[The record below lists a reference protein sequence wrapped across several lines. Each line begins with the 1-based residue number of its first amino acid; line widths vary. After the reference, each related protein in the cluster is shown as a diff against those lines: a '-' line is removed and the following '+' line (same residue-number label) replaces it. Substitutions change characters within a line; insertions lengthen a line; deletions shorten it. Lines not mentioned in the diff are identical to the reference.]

1 MTPAQFAAYIRKRT
15 KTNSTTFT
23 DADILLYA
31 NIIKNDLVKEVTK
44 ANEDYFGMELVRD
57 LVAGKRNYAFPTYI
71 LNNIKYLQAKLDG
84 ENWNVLKEFDV
95 NSYKGATDEESI
107 QANFSGKNPQF
118 DIFGGELIIYSGSA
132 IIDVVEGLKLW
143 TMVYPADLVS
153 LTGTSDM
160 SENPSDI
167 EFGVPIELHF
177 VWATKVIIEYK
188 QSKEKPIPL
197 TEKEANV
204 NNDLTLAINSLK
216 GFNLDRSIVATVPD
230 KSNNGQDY

>member
-1 MTPAQFAAYIRKRT
+1 MTPAQFAAYIRERT
-15 KTNSTTFT
+15 KTNSTTFP
-23 DADILLYA
+23 DSKILLYA

-44 ANEDYFGMELVRD
+44 ANEDYFGMELVRT

-84 ENWNVLKEFDV
+84 TNWSVLKEFDI
-95 NSYKGATDEESI
+95 NSYKGATDEDSI
-107 QANFSGKNPQF
+107 QANFLGQEPKF

-143 TMVYPADLVS
+143 SMVYPLDLTS

-160 SENPSDI
+160 SENPSDT

-216 GFNLDRSIVATVPD
+216 GFNLDRSIVATMPNTG
-230 KSNNGQDY
+230 NNGYDY

>member
-1 MTPAQFAAYIRKRT
+1 MTPAQFAAYIRERT
-15 KTNSTTFT
+15 KTNSTTFP
-23 DADILLYA
+23 DSKILLYA

-44 ANEDYFGMELVRD
+44 ANEDYFGMELVRT

-84 ENWNVLKEFDV
+84 ENWNVLQEFDV

-107 QANFSGKNPQF
+107 QANFLGKKPQF

-143 TMVYPADLVS
+143 SMVYPADLTS

-160 SENPSDI
+160 SENPSDT

-197 TEKEANV
+197 TEREANV